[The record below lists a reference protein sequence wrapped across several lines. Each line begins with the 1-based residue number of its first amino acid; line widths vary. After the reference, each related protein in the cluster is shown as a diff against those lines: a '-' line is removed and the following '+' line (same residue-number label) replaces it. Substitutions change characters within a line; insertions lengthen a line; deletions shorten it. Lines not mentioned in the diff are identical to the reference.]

1 MRKQTIC
8 ICQYSPVCVGP
19 VQTPKL
25 LVFSLTGSYNY
36 VSFMLHLERNVSF
49 VLYLERKNN
58 YEQGHII
65 LREEE

>member
-1 MRKQTIC
+1 MSKQTIC
-8 ICQYSPVCVGP
+8 IYQYSPVCAGP

-25 LVFSLTGSYNY
+25 LVFSRTCLYNY
-36 VSFMLHLERNVSF
+36 VSFMLHLERYVSF

-65 LREEE
+65 LREE